1 MNKNELCNYLCNSV
15 NKVFTLIQK
24 LGRMALL
31 KRDIGENEMS
41 FKQTIVSFQQ
51 TMDCKE
57 AIEAQ
62 GLTKEL
68 NKHIAYYAKLRR
80 KGVISDEQYHQAY
93 VTTHTTLAGV
103 L

>member
-1 MNKNELCNYLCNSV
+1 
-15 NKVFTLIQK
+15 
-24 LGRMALL
+24 MALL

-41 FKQTIVSFQQ
+41 LKQIA
-51 TMDCKE
+51 DCKD
-57 AIEAQ
+57 AIEKQ

-93 VTTHTTLAGV
+93 MTTHTTLAGV